1 MEVFTRIPVNAE
13 VHQVSILGL
22 TLFLLCIKDLPDN
35 VVFNIAIYADDTPL
49 YLSVIR
55 HLICGNN

>member
-1 MEVFTRIPVNAE
+1 MEVFTRIPVNAG

-35 VVFNIAIYADDTPL
+35 AVCNIAIYADDTPL
-49 YLSVIR
+49 
-55 HLICGNN
+55 